1 MNKQTELEQE
11 AGRRALARRTSA
23 SPNSAKAQAEDVAE
37 ANIEAEDA
45 PKKKRTRKPRTVVAD
60 APVEATEVEAQT
72 ESFDDEPEGAGESES
87 SDDELDALL
96 KD

>member
-11 AGRRALARRTSA
+11 AGRRALARRASA
-23 SPNSAKAQAEDVAE
+23 SPNSAKAQAEDVA
-37 ANIEAEDA
+37 ATSTEAEDT

-60 APVEATEVEAQT
+60 APMEAEEIEAQT
-72 ESFDDEPEGAGESES
+72 ES